1 MKASK
6 EGERNMETKEQVKV
20 FIDTARAWYCQKKTW
35 KDRYEAASP
44 KVKQYLDII
53 FAHGYG
59 SIVPTA
65 RAQYEQISQMV
76 FAPCQDLYKSFTDA
90 EWDEAICLSGNR
102 MGLGM
107 ARSKYGKKPQ
117 VGPTH

>member
-1 MKASK
+1 
-6 EGERNMETKEQVKV
+6 METKQQVDE
-20 FIDTARAWYCQKKTW
+20 FIDKARAWYCQKKTW

-59 SIVPTA
+59 SIEPTV
-65 RAQYEQISQMV
+65 RAQYEQIGETVLS
-76 FAPCQDLYKSFTDA
+76 PCEDLYRSFTDA

-107 ARSKYGKKPQ
+107 ARIKYGKKAP
-117 VGPTH
+117 VESLPVE

>member
-1 MKASK
+1 
-6 EGERNMETKEQVKV
+6 METKQQVDE
-20 FIDTARAWYCQKKTW
+20 FIAKARTWYCQKKTW

-59 SIVPTA
+59 SLEPTA
-65 RAQYEQISQMV
+65 RAQYEQISDTV
-76 FAPCQDLYKSFTDA
+76 LASIDDLYRSFTDE
-90 EWDEAICLSGNR
+90 EWDEAIPLSGNR

-107 ARSKYGKKPQ
+107 ARSKYGKKPP
-117 VGPTH
+117 VEPAH

>member
-1 MKASK
+1 
-6 EGERNMETKEQVKV
+6 METKPQVDEY
-20 FIDTARAWYCQKKTW
+20 IALARAWYCQKKTW

-59 SIVPTA
+59 SLVPTA
-65 RAQYEQISQMV
+65 KSQYEQIEDAVM
-76 FAPCQDLYKSFTDA
+76 APIDDLYRSFTDA
-90 EWDEAICLSGNR
+90 EWDEAACLSGNR

-107 ARSKYGKKPQ
+107 ARIKYQKKSK
-117 VGPTH
+117 